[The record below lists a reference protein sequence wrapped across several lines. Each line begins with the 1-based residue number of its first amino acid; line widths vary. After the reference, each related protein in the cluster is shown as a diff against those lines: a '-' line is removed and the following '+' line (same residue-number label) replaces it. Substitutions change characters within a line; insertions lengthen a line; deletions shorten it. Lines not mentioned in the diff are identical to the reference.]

1 MGHVIEKPP
10 ALRNVRIYANEE
22 HDVEPPYSSKQAVE
36 SHGGMPGVK
45 VYKRKVDDKVSAQRP
60 IDSISQFNNFCFTE
74 AGLRVWKAYSVMSV
88 GEGKLLDPSKL
99 DKHHLH

>member
-1 MGHVIEKPP
+1 MLTRDTTLNP
-10 ALRNVRIYANEE
+10 LNN
-22 HDVEPPYSSKQAVE
+22 SSKQVVE
-36 SHGGMPGVK
+36 SHGGIPGVK
-45 VYKRKVDDKVSAQRP
+45 VYTSKVDDKVSAQKP

-74 AGLRVWKAYSVMSV
+74 AGLRVRKTYSV